1 MTLYSEYF
9 LVYGKIANGF
19 KCKKIKICKIKLQLS
34 IYAISSTSNKFT
46 LEMPLSKA
54 ILIFQVY
61 TRFDEISLRKQVQS
75 HQEQY

>member
-1 MTLYSEYF
+1 
-9 LVYGKIANGF
+9 
-19 KCKKIKICKIKLQLS
+19 
-34 IYAISSTSNKFT
+34 
-46 LEMPLSKA
+46 MPLSKA